1 MSTSALRLTAIL
13 VLGVAVRVLLHLAG
27 FQEIFATS
35 YEISTPVSSHKRVLE
50 GLYLQSAGQSPYQGS
65 VYNQPPLILSLIGYL
80 LQFKQFYAVQLF
92 YICLDVL
99 NAILLYKILQLHR
112 PQQVRELEEEQVLRE
127 MSATNSTSALQ
138 QQASKY
144 TTLHLLPSLPEL
156 SAALYLL
163 NPYTW
168 MASVALSPTLL
179 FNTAVLVLLYA
190 ALAHRA
196 LLALPAL
203 ALATYLVPHAIV
215 LVAPVIVLLRLRLAL
230 RVVFVLTTLLLV
242 AALLYV
248 TDAWSVTRVLQ
259 SYGTTMLASD
269 LQPNI
274 GLFWYYFTEIF
285 THFRAFFLF
294 VFQYHLFIYFI
305 PLTWRLKNHPEL
317 VYWALVAAMAIF
329 KAYPS
334 VADISLHLSMLPLFV
349 HKLRELHYGFVI
361 GCGFVY
367 ITVLAPI
374 IWRMWIFTGTGNANF
389 YYGLNLALAVLQILL
404 VTDSL
409 SAVLKRDFLLR
420 YVQKQK

>member
-13 VLGVAVRVLLHLAG
+13 VLGVAVRVVLHLAG

-50 GLYLQSAGQSPYQGS
+50 GLYLQSVGQSPYQGS
-65 VYNQPPLILSLIGYL
+65 VYNQPPLILMLIGYL
-80 LQFKQFYAVQLF
+80 LQFKQYYAVQLF

-99 NAILLYKILQLHR
+99 NAVLLYKILQLHR

-127 MSATNSTSALQ
+127 MSAGESSALQ

-144 TTLHLLPSLPEL
+144 TTLHLLPTLPEL

-168 MASVALSPTLL
+168 MSTVALSPTLL
-179 FNTAVLVLLYA
+179 FNSAVLLLLYA

-196 LLALPAL
+196 LLALLAL
-203 ALATYLVPHAIV
+203 ALATYLVPHAFV
-215 LVAPVIVLLRLRLAL
+215 LVAPVTVLLHLRLST
-230 RVVFVLTTLLLV
+230 RVMFVLATLLAV
-242 AALLYV
+242 TALLYA
-248 TDAWSVTRVLQ
+248 TDTWSAERVLQ
-259 SYGTTMLASD
+259 SYGTSVLTSD

-294 VFQYHLFIYFI
+294 VFQYHLFVYFI
-305 PLTWRLKNHPEL
+305 PLTWRLKEHPEL

-334 VADISLHLSMLPLFV
+334 VADISLHVSMLPLFV

-409 SAVLKRDFLLR
+409 SAILKRDFLLR

>member
-13 VLGVAVRVLLHLAG
+13 VLGVAVRVVLHLAG

-50 GLYLQSAGQSPYQGS
+50 GLYLQSVGQSPYQGS
-65 VYNQPPLILSLIGYL
+65 VYNQPPLILMLIGYL
-80 LQFKQFYAVQLF
+80 LQFKQYYAVQLF

-99 NAILLYKILQLHR
+99 NAVLLYKILQLHR

-127 MSATNSTSALQ
+127 MSAGESSALQ

-144 TTLHLLPSLPEL
+144 TTLHLLPTLPEL

-168 MASVALSPTLL
+168 MSTVALSPTLL
-179 FNTAVLVLLYA
+179 FNSAVLLLLYA

-196 LLALPAL
+196 LLALLAL
-203 ALATYLVPHAIV
+203 ALATYLVPHAFV
-215 LVAPVIVLLRLRLAL
+215 LVAPVTVLLHLRLST
-230 RVVFVLTTLLLV
+230 RVMFVLATLLAV
-242 AALLYV
+242 TALLYA
-248 TDAWSVTRVLQ
+248 TDTWSAERVLQ
-259 SYGTTMLASD
+259 SYGTSVLTSD

-305 PLTWRLKNHPEL
+305 PLTWRLKY
-317 VYWALVAAMAIF
+317 V
-329 KAYPS
+329 
-334 VADISLHLSMLPLFV
+334 LS
-349 HKLRELHYGFVI
+349 
-361 GCGFVY
+361 
-367 ITVLAPI
+367 
-374 IWRMWIFTGTGNANF
+374 
-389 YYGLNLALAVLQILL
+389 
-404 VTDSL
+404 S
-409 SAVLKRDFLLR
+409 S
-420 YVQKQK
+420 

>member
-1 MSTSALRLTAIL
+1 MSTSALRLTAII
-13 VLGVAVRVLLHLAG
+13 VLGVALRVLLHLAG

-65 VYNQPPLILSLIGYL
+65 VYNQPPLILTLIGHL
-80 LQFKQFYAVQLF
+80 LHFQHYYAVQLF

-99 NAILLYKILQLHR
+99 SAVLLYKILQLHR
-112 PQQVRELEEEQVLRE
+112 PQQVRELEEERVLRE
-127 MSATNSTSALQ
+127 MSADDQRGALQ

-156 SAALYLL
+156 GAALYLL

-168 MASVALSPTLL
+168 MATVALSPSTL
-179 FNTAVLVLLYA
+179 FNAAVLLLLYA

-196 LLALPAL
+196 LLAL
-203 ALATYLVPHAIV
+203 
-215 LVAPVIVLLRLRLAL
+215 
-230 RVVFVLTTLLLV
+230 
-242 AALLYV
+242 AALLYA
-248 TDAWSVTRVLQ
+248 TDTWSAERVLQ
-259 SYGTTMLASD
+259 SYGTAVLASD

-274 GLFWYYFTEIF
+274 GLFWYYFTEMF

-294 VFQYHLFIYFI
+294 VFQYHLFVYFI
-305 PLTWRLKNHPEL
+305 PLTWRLKNHPEI

-334 VADISLHLSMLPLFV
+334 VADISLHLAMLPLFV

-409 SAVLKRDFLLR
+409 SAIMKRDFLLR
-420 YVQKQK
+420 YLNKQK